1 MSMKKSLLSI
11 AVIVIFSGAA
21 FAQQFI
27 CTDGKTHF
35 FSKAPLEDI
44 EATSLK
50 TVCAINTNNR
60 KVFSKIAI
68 QSFVFRDKLMQ
79 EHFNENYLESDK
91 FPYSTFDAEIKG
103 AIDFLKDGIY
113 DVTLSGVLDMHG
125 VKQTREIKGKLYI
138 EAGVPVRATADY
150 IVKLKDHKIKIPK
163 AVLMNIAEEI
173 KVDVDFTFVKY
184 EKK

>member
-1 MSMKKSLLSI
+1 MKKSLLSI
-11 AVIVIFSGAA
+11 AVILIFSGAT

-27 CTDGKTHF
+27 CSDGKTHF

-50 TVCAINTNNR
+50 TVCAVNTNNR

-91 FPYSTFDAEIKG
+91 FPYSTFDAEITG

-125 VKQTREIKGKLYI
+125 VKQNREIKGKLTI
-138 EAGVPVRATADY
+138 VNGAPVRATADY

-173 KVDVDFTFVKY
+173 KVDIDFTFIKY

>member
-1 MSMKKSLLSI
+1 MNMRKSLLSI
-11 AVIVIFSGAA
+11 AVILIFSGAA

-44 EATSLK
+44 EATSAK
-50 TVCAINTNNR
+50 TVCAINTSNR
-60 KVFSKIAI
+60 KVFSKIAV

-91 FPYSTFDAEIKG
+91 FPYSVFDAEIKEG
-103 AIDFLKDGIY
+103 IDFAKDGTY
-113 DVTLSGVLDMHG
+113 DVTLVGTLDMHG
-125 VKQTREIKGKLYI
+125 VKQNREIKGKLTI
-138 EAGVPVRATADY
+138 VNGAPVRATAEY

-173 KVDVDFTFVKY
+173 KVDIDFTFIKY
-184 EKK
+184 QKK